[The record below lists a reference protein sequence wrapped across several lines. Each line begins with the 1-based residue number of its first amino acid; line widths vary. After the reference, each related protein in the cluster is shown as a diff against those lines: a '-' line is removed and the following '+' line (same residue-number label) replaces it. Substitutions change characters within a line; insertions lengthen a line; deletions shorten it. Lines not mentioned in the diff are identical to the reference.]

1 MLPATGEGDS
11 RLYIRFQGQPPLK
24 EYRFKGQHAVFRQGA
39 EVQCFGDHFGFSV
52 VVPGKLQQILH
63 QRPHLMGHGQNA
75 VFTGFSGLGLGIRL
89 LQKLGVG
96 QNYRQGRF
104 QLVGGIADKLP
115 LLGPGFF
122 HRPGGPAGQQ
132 QGNAEK
138 DGQTSGANQQAV
150 FGKAVQG
157 SGFTGGVGKDQGQ
170 GPGGFHLQ
178 VTQAVIRH
186 GAQVVSG
193 MYGRV
198 NQVVQENRIR
208 QVVIA
213 AGNGGNLS
221 PGGDLDD
228 KVGKPYGFGPD
239 ARQPLL
245 KGILCHGFHH
255 GNALFFQ
262 IHPGKMV

>member
-1 MLPATGEGDS
+1 MA
-11 RLYIRFQGQPPLK
+11 
-24 EYRFKGQHAVFRQGA
+24 RQG
-39 EVQCFGDHFGFSV
+39 GGF
-52 VVPGKLQQILH
+52 
-63 QRPHLMGHGQNA
+63 A
-75 VFTGFSGLGLGIRL
+75 
-89 LQKLGVG
+89 
-96 QNYRQGRF
+96 
-104 QLVGGIADKLP
+104 
-115 LLGPGFF
+115 
-122 HRPGGPAGQQ
+122 
-132 QGNAEK
+132 
-138 DGQTSGANQQAV
+138 
-150 FGKAVQG
+150 
-157 SGFTGGVGKDQGQ
+157 GGVGKYQGQ

-198 NQVVQENRIR
+198 NQIVQENRVR

-228 KVGKPYGFGPD
+228 KVGEPYGFGP
-239 ARQPLL
+239 ASRLSQL

-255 GNALFFQ
+255 GNALTFQ